1 MLNQSVF
8 TLVNPQNSKLAL
20 RYFTIED
27 DCFFKGVQRN
37 DFFSLIWIVK
47 GKGTVDTNFDN
58 NEFGDN
64 TFFAFAPYQPFS
76 FTFDEKITGFA
87 LYFHPDFFC
96 IYKHD
101 KEVESNGV
109 LFNNVYSQPFV
120 SISDDLTN
128 TLTMLFDQVKEEM
141 QNSAMAQHDVLVS
154 YLKIILITASRLKLK
169 QTVQPIETGKANK
182 DLFILQKLKNAI
194 EENFKIKHSPSDYTK
209 LLNISAKTLA
219 SIAKSNFNRP
229 VSNLINER
237 IIIEAKREL
246 YITDKAVKLIAYE
259 LGYKDEYYFSRF
271 FKINT
276 SVSPQYYRDTV
287 GFAKGVQPQP
297 SLN

>member
-8 TLVNPQNSKLAL
+8 TLINPQNSKLAL
-20 RYFTIED
+20 RHLTIED
-27 DCFFKGVQRN
+27 DCFLRGIQRN

-47 GKGTVDTNFDN
+47 GTGTVDTNFDKN
-58 NEFGDN
+58 DFGDN

-76 FTFDEKITGFA
+76 FSFDGKITGFA
-87 LYFHPDFFC
+87 IYFHPDFFC
-96 IYKHD
+96 IHKHD

-109 LFNNVYSQPFV
+109 LFNNVYSKPFV
-120 SISDDLTN
+120 NVDENLTI
-128 TLTMLFDQVKEEM
+128 TLSMLFDQIKEEM
-141 QNSAMAQHDVLVS
+141 QNSALAQHDVLVS

-169 QTVQPIETGKANK
+169 QTPQSTVMATANK
-182 DLFILQKLKNAI
+182 DLFTLQKLKNAI

-219 SIAKSNFNRP
+219 SIAKANFNR
-229 VSNLINER
+229 SLSTLINER

-246 YITDKAVKLIAYE
+246 YVTDKAVKLIAYE

-287 GFAKGVQPQP
+287 GFAKGVQPQS